1 MRGGRQAVLTGA
13 TGGIGAAIAAALAPR
28 CATLVLVARDRGRL
42 DSLAATLAQH
52 GPALRVVVVAADLS
66 TATGRAA
73 VAGAARALPGGI
85 DLLVN
90 NAGIG
95 DFAWFEAEAEADIER
110 VIVTNLLAP
119 VLLTRTLL
127 PLMHRGAPRGGSSV
141 INVGSIL
148 GDIGNPGN
156 VAYSTSKYGL
166 RGFSEALRRELHG
179 SGVQVQYLAPRATR
193 TPLNSAAQDA
203 LNAELGTGN
212 DNPQVVAQALL
223 DLVDG
228 GRAEMH
234 LGWPERFFVRLN
246 RLLPSVVD
254 RALGRRA
261 TVVRRH
267 ASMNEGER

>member
-1 MRGGRQAVLTGA
+1 MIASANAVLTGA
-13 TGGIGAAIAAALAPR
+13 TGGIGAAFAAALAPR
-28 CATLVLVARDRGRL
+28 CASLLLVARDRGRL
-42 DSLAATLAQH
+42 ETLAARLQQDR
-52 GPALRVVVVAADLS
+52 PALRAIAVPADLA
-66 TATGRAA
+66 TAAGRAA
-73 VAGAARALPGGI
+73 VADAARTLPGGI

-110 VIVTNLLAP
+110 VILTNLLAP
-119 VLLTRTLL
+119 VLLTRLLL
-127 PLMHRGAPRGGSSV
+127 PLMRRGARASV
-141 INVGSIL
+141 VNVGSIL

-156 VAYSTSKYGL
+156 VAYSTSKYAL

-203 LNAELGTGN
+203 LNAELGTGC
-212 DNPQVVAQALL
+212 DDPQTVARALL
-223 DLVDG
+223 RLIDG

-254 RALGRRA
+254 RALGKRA
-261 TVVRRH
+261 AVVRRH
-267 ASMNEGER
+267 ASIHGGER